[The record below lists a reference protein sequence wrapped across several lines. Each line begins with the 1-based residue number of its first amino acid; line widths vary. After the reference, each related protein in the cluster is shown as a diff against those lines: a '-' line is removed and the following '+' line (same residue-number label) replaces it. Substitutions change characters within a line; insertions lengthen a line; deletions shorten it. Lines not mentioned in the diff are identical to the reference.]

1 MELVFDDE
9 KVCERLVSYF
19 KMLKKVFFVYDR
31 DYLDLFV
38 KLEMKMNCKFF
49 EDDIEVMIFKS

>member
-38 KLEMKMNCKFF
+38 KLEMKMDCKFF
-49 EDDIEVMIFKS
+49 EDDIEVMIFRS

>member
-1 MELVFDDE
+1 MDLVFDDE

-38 KLEMKMNCKFF
+38 KLEMKMDCKFF

>member
-38 KLEMKMNCKFF
+38 KLEMKMYCKFF
-49 EDDIEVMIFKS
+49 EDDIEVMIFRS

>member
-1 MELVFDDE
+1 
-9 KVCERLVSYF
+9 
-19 KMLKKVFFVYDR
+19 MLKKVFFVYDR

-38 KLEMKMNCKFF
+38 KLEMKMNYKFF

>member
-1 MELVFDDE
+1 
-9 KVCERLVSYF
+9 
-19 KMLKKVFFVYDR
+19 MLKKVFFVYDR

-38 KLEMKMNCKFF
+38 KLEMKMDCKFF

>member
-1 MELVFDDE
+1 MELVFDDK

-38 KLEMKMNCKFF
+38 KLEMKMDCKFF

>member
-38 KLEMKMNCKFF
+38 KLEMKMDCKFF

>member
-9 KVCERLVSYF
+9 KVYERLVSYF

-38 KLEMKMNCKFF
+38 KLEMKMDCKFF

>member
-38 KLEMKMNCKFF
+38 KLVMKMNCKFF

>member
-19 KMLKKVFFVYDR
+19 KMLKKVFFIYDR

-38 KLEMKMNCKFF
+38 KLEMKMDCKFF